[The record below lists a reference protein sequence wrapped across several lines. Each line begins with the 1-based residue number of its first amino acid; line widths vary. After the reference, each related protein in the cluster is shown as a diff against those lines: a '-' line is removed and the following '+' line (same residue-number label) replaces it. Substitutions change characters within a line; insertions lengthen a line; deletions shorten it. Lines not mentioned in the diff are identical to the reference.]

1 MSRST
6 REVESRAH
14 EAIEEYDMNYADPFS
29 LPPGVAKEGFSYAWV
44 NTDIRGQATKKV
56 EEMTRKLWTI
66 VPADRS
72 PYKNFDPLD
81 RNPLSSKG
89 ITYKDV
95 ILMER
100 PERYKKMETDRLNHK
115 TKTQL
120 SSLTGVNNDHSGVMQ
135 SRPINSF

>member
-6 REVESRAH
+6 REVETRAH

-44 NTDIRGQATKKV
+44 NTDIRGQPTKKV

-81 RNPLSSKG
+81 RNPLSSIG

-100 PERYKKMETDRLNHK
+100 PERYTKMETDRLNHK
-115 TKTQL
+115 TANQIN
-120 SSLTGVNNDHSGVMQ
+120 SLRGVVNDHTSSAP
-135 SRPINSF
+135 SRHINSF